1 MSDLRLISGDQAAPL
16 IATIADVHQRA
27 TLRAILVELS
37 CDDLDRELAGYADAV
52 KLKSPERIGAAI
64 TRVSR
69 VMRVLGA
76 TACTTPDPTPPEAV

>member
-16 IATIADVHQRA
+16 IATIADVRQRA

-52 KLKSPERIGAAI
+52 KLRSPERIGAAI
-64 TRVSR
+64 TRVAR

-76 TACTTPDPTPPEAV
+76 TACTTPDPTPPEAA